1 MLTTNKIQPKPNKKF
16 DKFLTEEKNDKGEPT
31 GNIISE
37 IPRDVFT
44 TSQDRVKNR
53 PAPRFPYNF
62 TDIHK
67 VDTKKPE
74 RTFLQSA
81 DLEEM
86 MRKKKRAML
95 KAKRAVIKAKKEA
108 LEATAKSAKKAKGK
122 PGRKPGKK

>member
-1 MLTTNKIQPKPNKKF
+1 MLTTNKIKPKHNARF
-16 DKFLTEEKNDKGEPT
+16 DKFLEVEKDKNGEPT
-31 GNIISE
+31 GSIISN

-62 TDIHK
+62 TDVRK
-67 VDTKKPE
+67 VEQKKPE

-86 MRKKKRAML
+86 QRN
-95 KAKRAVIKAKKEA
+95 AKRKAIMEAAKLNRKPKK
-108 LEATAKSAKKAKGK
+108 TPAKRGRKGK
-122 PGRKPGKK
+122 K

>member
-16 DKFLTEEKNDKGEPT
+16 DQFLIEEKDDKGEPT

-53 PAPRFPYNF
+53 PTRVLPHNF
-62 TDIHK
+62 TDFQTVK
-67 VDTKKPE
+67 QKRPAK
-74 RTFLQSA
+74 TFLQSA

-86 MRKKKRAML
+86 RRLKKRAE
-95 KAKRAVIKAKKEA
+95 VKAKKEA
-108 LEATAKSAKKAKGK
+108 LALAKVTKKK